1 MKIGRNMGVVPM
13 VSFPMLLI
21 RIVTFL
27 SLLEILRLGLA
38 RAYSGQRVRY
48 DMD

>member
-13 VSFPMLLI
+13 VSMLLI